1 MDMSLTIGIA
11 RSERKRK
18 LASYLL
24 ELSRRCD
31 ASLIAEGIETRED
44 LEILRDL
51 GVDFGQGF
59 LLGRPQDAAIQ

>member
-1 MDMSLTIGIA
+1 MAVYTDVSDEELAAFLVEYTIGEGG
-11 RSERKRK
+11 SCKG
-18 LASYLL
+18 
-24 ELSRRCD
+24 
-31 ASLIAEGIETRED
+31 IAEGIETRED